1 MRPTRTFWSMAPM
14 TVVSAQISAPNLR
27 LLAMLPVLQEFAL
40 SVALQFEELSRM
52 MRTLGLEVEPAPA
65 VKMSTSSARA
75 ACVPP
80 SAKAAP
86 IKAVVRRFVNAVMRG
101 SPSGLLAGRLRAG
114 DFYGHPDALP

>member
-1 MRPTRTFWSMAPM
+1 MRPTRTFWSIAAI
-14 TVVSAQISAPNLR
+14 TLVSAQTSAANLV
-27 LLAMLPVLQEFAL
+27 LSAMLPVLHVFAL
-40 SVALQFEELSRM
+40 SVPLQFEELSRM
-52 MRTLGLEVEPAPA
+52 MRTLGLEVVPAPA

-86 IKAVVRRFVNAVMRG
+86 IKAVVRRFLNAVMRG

-114 DFYGHPDALP
+114 DFYGH